1 MASPSTTDTLK
12 KEKKEE
18 SFLDKLGTIGRKKK
32 IKEVEEVAE
41 EGRNAIESPTNPTL
55 PVLDPQAYL
64 LNENEERTMLDPACR
79 EDPRLQELIK
89 LLVNWVNDELAAYRI
104 IVKNL
109 EEDMFDGQIFQK
121 LVEKLAE
128 TRMEVPEVTQS
139 EVGQRQKLHVILDTI
154 NTMLQQPTSWH
165 HRKWSVESIH
175 SKNLVAILHLLVA
188 LARYFRAPIRL
199 PENVSVAVLVV
210 QKRGGLLQ
218 TRKVNLMELHLR
230 ALPIL

>member
-104 IVKNL
+104 IVKK
-109 EEDMFDGQIFQK
+109 FG
-121 LVEKLAE
+121 
-128 TRMEVPEVTQS
+128 R
-139 EVGQRQKLHVILDTI
+139 RHV
-154 NTMLQQPTSWH
+154 
-165 HRKWSVESIH
+165 
-175 SKNLVAILHLLVA
+175 
-188 LARYFRAPIRL
+188 
-199 PENVSVAVLVV
+199 
-210 QKRGGLLQ
+210 
-218 TRKVNLMELHLR
+218 
-230 ALPIL
+230 